1 MKYDANILKSTVPP
15 PRWQDLVKPYQQAEN
30 RRAVWQV
37 VNTIL
42 PLGATYYFMY
52 RSLSWHYGVTILL
65 TLVAAGLSIRT
76 FIIQHDCGHGS
87 FFSSQKAN
95 DFVGTICGFLS
106 LIPYYQWR
114 HEHAI
119 HHATSGNLARRG
131 VGDVTTLTVRE
142 YLALTRWQR
151 FSYAIYRQPL
161 VMLLIGP
168 TFIFGIMSRVVGPH
182 SGKREKFNVHL
193 TTGMVLAQLGGWSW
207 VIGWQTVLLLWAPV
221 FLIAGAAGIWL
232 FYVQHQYENTYWRTP
247 EEWDYSPSALEGS
260 SYYRLPRLLQ
270 WFTGNIGFHHIH
282 HLSPRIPNY
291 RLEECHDQTPLFQKV
306 TTFGIR
312 ESLRCARLRL
322 WDEENRRMVGFDYA
336 RSLSPR
342 SPEVTA

>member
-1 MKYDANILKSTVPP
+1 MKYDASVLKSTVPP
-15 PRWQDLVKPYQQAEN
+15 PRWQDLVKPYQQADN

-37 VNTIL
+37 INTIL
-42 PLGATYYFMY
+42 PLGVTYYLMY
-52 RSLSWHYGVTILL
+52 RSLSWHYGATILL

-95 DFVGTICGFLS
+95 DLVGTFCGFLS

-131 VGDVTTLTVRE
+131 VGDVTTLTVHE
-142 YLALTRWQR
+142 YLALSRWQR
-151 FSYAIYRQPL
+151 LVYAVYRQPL

-182 SGKREKFNVHL
+182 SGRREKLNVHL
-193 TTGMVLAQLGGWSW
+193 TTGMVLAQLVGWSW
-207 VIGWQTVLLLWAPV
+207 LIGWQTVLLLWAPV
-221 FLIAGAAGIWL
+221 FLIAGAVGIWL
-232 FYVQHQYENTYWRTP
+232 FYVQHQYDNTYWRAP

-291 RLEECHDQTPLFQKV
+291 RLEECHVQTPHFQKV
-306 TTFGIR
+306 TTFGIW

-336 RSLSPR
+336 RSHS
-342 SPEVTA
+342 SETPEVTA